1 MQQRPLNVKIYD
13 SIIML
18 DPNSHNQVRHS
29 AIDYLSRR
37 EHSSLELKNKLIRK
51 GFIEDVVNEV
61 LYKLRVDKLLSDE
74 RFAESYIRSRV
85 KKGFGPI
92 RIKQELQ
99 QRGITGE
106 LVTELLN
113 TTEDFWITNIQQVY
127 KKRFG
132 SSKPN
137 KELAKQI
144 RFLQSRGFT
153 SSQIKTV
160 I

>member
-1 MQQRPLNVKIYD
+1 M
-13 SIIML
+13 
-18 DPNSHNQVRHS
+18 PNSPNQIRCS

-51 GFIEDVVNEV
+51 GFVEDIVDEV
-61 LYKLRVDKLLSDE
+61 LAKLRIDKLLSDE

-113 TTEDFWITNIQQVY
+113 DNEDFWIINIQQAY

-132 SSKPN
+132 SSQPQTE

-160 I
+160 LNFKLL